1 MPPRWALGFHYA
13 RWGLRTRE
21 EVEERVAGFL
31 ERGLPL
37 RAVHL
42 DIDYM
47 RGYRVFTVDEGRYP
61 DLQGLVRGF
70 QEKGVRTVLILDPG
84 VKAEKGFPLTRRA

>member
-1 MPPRWALGFHYA
+1 M
-13 RWGLRTRE
+13 
-21 EVEERVAGFL
+21 AGFL

-70 QEKGVRTVLILDPG
+70 QEKGCAPSSSWTPG
-84 VKAEKGFPLTRRA
+84 